1 MLSLG
6 LSDVYSLLAFASPFS
21 DARPKSSLLF
31 HTKEVEASAW
41 NDDGVIHDVEEGE
54 TVTFDANLP
63 FPKFRQLVASY
74 VSNIAG
80 TYYYDEL
87 RVEASVDGDE
97 EIDRGIR
104 VDDRDD

>member
-54 TVTFDANLP
+54 TVTFDANPP
-63 FPKFRQLVASY
+63 FPSSDSWSRLTSPTSQEPTTMTS
-74 VSNIAG
+74 
-80 TYYYDEL
+80 
-87 RVEASVDGDE
+87 
-97 EIDRGIR
+97 
-104 VDDRDD
+104 